1 MAKSSTSFKPKLTHH
16 DIDLIL
22 ELKKI
27 RQQARDMARSLTDK
41 AIGKKFGV
49 ASGTI
54 SKIN

>member
-1 MAKSSTSFKPKLTHH
+1 MAKSSTSFHPKLTHH
-16 DIDLIL
+16 DIYLIL

-27 RQQARDMARSLTDK
+27 RQQARDTARGLTDK